1 MTVPYYVNEHTSEI
15 RAIKSGW
22 MVEQWQALLR
32 AVSKPG
38 EMPHRN
44 LSRIALVA
52 ADH

>member
-22 MVEQWQALLR
+22 SKWQALLR
-32 AVSKPG
+32 SVSKPG